1 MNVRQEIQKRCLT
14 SSSKPTIPKILE
26 SFRIVE
32 KCPDP
37 TFNTG
42 CTYCRP
48 QFPKDKA
55 IEFNKPLNN
64 TKPRVWK
71 HLLVHTNEVDG
82 NKWPSRIELA
92 PGTFAASILP
102 LRKQIQSPFHPV
114 LISNIALEAY
124 HNPNQ
129 FKVVLFP
136 DNLIYYIQKDK
147 IQRFTELY
155 LNPGADAHEVAG
167 IDWEKNMN
175 GLILICGHTQR
186 DERCGIIAPLLKEEF
201 EIVLKTE
208 GLLYNKFKNPK
219 GIKVGVIS
227 HVGGHAFAGNVIYFN
242 TAGQSIWYGRV
253 FPDKVQGIVN
263 QTVKNKNIIKELY
276 RGQT

>member
-1 MNVRQEIQKRCLT
+1 MNPSPIIQKRCLT
-14 SSSKPTIPKILE
+14 SSSKPIVRKLLE
-26 SFRIVE
+26 SFSIVE
-32 KCPDP
+32 KCRDP
-37 TFNTG
+37 TFDTG

-48 QFPKDKA
+48 QFPKGKS
-55 IEFNKPLNN
+55 IEFDKPLNN
-64 TKPRVWK
+64 TKPKVWK
-71 HLLVHTNEVDG
+71 HLLVYTTDVDG

-92 PGTFAASILP
+92 PDTFASNIHP
-102 LRKQIQSPFHPV
+102 LRKQIQSPLHPV
-114 LISNIALEAY
+114 LISNVALES
-124 HNPNQ
+124 HQDPNR

-147 IQRFTELY
+147 IQIFAELY
-155 LNPGADAHEVAG
+155 LKPGADSHEVAG

-186 DERCGIIAPLLKEEF
+186 DERCGIIAPLLKKEF
-201 EIVLKTE
+201 ELVLNKE
-208 GLLYNKFKNPK
+208 GLLYNKYKNPG
-219 GIKVGVIS
+219 GIKVGIIS

-263 QTVKNKNIIKELY
+263 QTVENKTIIQELY
-276 RGQT
+276 RGQI